1 MGLMSF
7 GFINIKMALWNVDD
21 IIVEQEVW
29 SFFSKYLTTNNP
41 VNISEVK
48 NIESNKI
55 KTLDLFGRTS
65 MDKLFIPLIDIYDN
79 GSINK
84 RIVID

>member
-1 MGLMSF
+1 MNGLSDLIIDTIPNF
-7 GFINIKMALWNVDD
+7 NANNKFTVSYKYISLNGFNEFWFYKHKDGHSWNVDD

-48 NIESNKI
+48 K
-55 KTLDLFGRTS
+55 
-65 MDKLFIPLIDIYDN
+65 Y
-79 GSINK
+79 
-84 RIVID
+84 